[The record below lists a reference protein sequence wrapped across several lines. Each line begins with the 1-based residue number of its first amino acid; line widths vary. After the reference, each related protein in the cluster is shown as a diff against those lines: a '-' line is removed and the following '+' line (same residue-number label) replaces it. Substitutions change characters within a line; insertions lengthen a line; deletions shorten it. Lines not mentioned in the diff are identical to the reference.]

1 VISLTDESS
10 RERILKAVKK
20 RIKDSDE
27 KERTQ
32 IISNAIGDRRDRD
45 LVDIIAQIEQ
55 DDGWSSAL
63 EYLIQAEH
71 RKYTSPITMG
81 SNETALEKLKY
92 REVVFGLLS
101 CSGLEPV
108 PMDTS
113 LLLKELDSE
122 TSLVD
127 ASRSLVTKLED
138 QAINQIGRGD
148 TLFFDFTEN
157 ISISQETV
165 DMLQRTRI
173 KKIGNISLKQGETIE
188 ITPLWYCELGRLA
201 LANLGIKGT
210 SIPSDTFDRVS
221 SVIHEPIS
229 LAEESTEIV
238 LKDEDSGPSNEN
250 YQQLLIQI
258 IQQNVNGLGQL
269 ASRHA
274 LPTLNV
280 LLDEASSLYKDSQ
293 SAAGF
298 KEILHSINAHIAVR
312 TLSSLIALEKTS
324 QMTNTRIA
332 TLAILAIGNFYHESA
347 TSTLVDILCISK
359 KREIM
364 ETVTQ
369 SIITNHKF
377 CPEADYVISNRLDR
391 ECTNRGKLLKLQKLL
406 LKKKNMYY
414 Q

>member
-1 VISLTDESS
+1 MTDESS

-20 RIKDSDE
+20 RIKDSDD

-63 EYLIQAEH
+63 EYLMRAEH

-127 ASRSLVTKLED
+127 ASRSLVAKLED

-165 DMLQRTRI
+165 DMLQRTRN
-173 KKIGNISLKQGETIE
+173 KKIGNISLKQGEAIE

-238 LKDEDSGPSNEN
+238 LKD
-250 YQQLLIQI
+250 
-258 IQQNVNGLGQL
+258 QQNVDGLGKL

-293 SAAGF
+293 SATGF

-406 LKKKNMYY
+406 LKKKNVYY